1 MFFTSTWVFQISVEV
16 LVDYE
21 AFIRQV
27 RYLKYSKTLQLR
39 KYDQHLL
46 GNVEAYVVV
55 SYVFSGMKMNVVRW
69 PVTLKIIQGY

>member
-1 MFFTSTWVFQISVEV
+1 MEV

-55 SYVFSGMKMNVVRW
+55 SNMFSGMKMNVVR
-69 PVTLKIIQGY
+69 